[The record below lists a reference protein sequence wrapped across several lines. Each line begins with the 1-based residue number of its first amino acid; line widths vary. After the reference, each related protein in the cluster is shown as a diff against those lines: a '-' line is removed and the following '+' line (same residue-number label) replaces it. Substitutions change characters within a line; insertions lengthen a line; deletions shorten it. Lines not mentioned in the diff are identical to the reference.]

1 MEAVKRAHV
10 RGLLHAFKV
19 LTQSILQTQVQAN
32 EQASKYRLPLWLVT
46 DLCFPLMLPYSMSF
60 GFTEAA
66 NRTPGK
72 IEDLC
77 DLLAEDWVH
86 LGSVHE
92 MGDATQKFFRAEIE
106 KSWVEKHLCVFSDE
120 EAKKWVLGVS
130 PSSPSWL
137 HSKAIRFEATS
148 WSTSTPLLH
157 LFPFFLGRSPVMS
170 VGQPGG

>member
-1 MEAVKRAHV
+1 M
-10 RGLLHAFKV
+10 FKV
-19 LTQSILQTQVQAN
+19 PTQSILRTQAQAN

-66 NRTPGK
+66 NRTPGQ

-77 DLLAEDWVH
+77 DLLAKDWVH
-86 LGSVHE
+86 LGSVCE

-106 KSWVEKHLCVFSDE
+106 KSWGEKHLCVFSDE

-137 HSKAIRFEATS
+137 HSKAVRFVATS

-157 LFPFFLGRSPVMS
+157 LFPFFLGRSPVTS
-170 VGQPGG
+170 VSQPGG